1 MNADPVLLAPLVLT
15 AGTAITAMVVI
26 GAYRHHALTVFVTFT
41 GLVCAVAAV
50 PFAWSGQPGQFRMLL
65 LLDHY
70 ALLYQALFLLVT
82 ATVMLLSYGYLDRH
96 ERHREEFYVLLL
108 LATLGAMVLVA
119 SSHFA
124 SFFLGLEL
132 LSISLYSL
140 IALRQNRAL
149 GIEAALKYL
158 VLSGTS
164 SAFLLFGMALVYAQ
178 LGTMQL
184 AELAS
189 AMSRAPVGDLLPG
202 MGLISIGIGFKL
214 ALVPFHLWTPDVYQ
228 GAPAPVAAF
237 IATVSKG
244 AVLALLIRYLGV
256 LQLEREPAVAQLLA
270 WAAVLSM
277 TAGNLLALQQ
287 PNLKRLLAYSSIA
300 QMGYVLIAALLNP
313 PLAALVATFYLI
325 TYYVAIIAAF
335 GVVTLV
341 AVHGDEL
348 EDLGLYEG
356 LAWRRPWLAGVL
368 TAAML
373 SLAGLPLTAGFLGK
387 FVLVTGGVGG
397 KLWVLMIALVINS
410 AIGLYYYLRVVS
422 ALYRKRP
429 ERTATAL
436 PAADGVAVAVA
447 GASLAA
453 LTVLIVALGVYPT
466 PLLSLIGE
474 VVARFPQ

>member
-1 MNADPVLLAPLVLT
+1 MNADPVLLAPLAIT
-15 AGTAITAMVVI
+15 AGTAIAAMLVI

-41 GLVCAVAAV
+41 GLACAFVAL
-50 PFAWSGQPGQFRMLL
+50 PFAWLGQSGQVGTLL

-70 ALLYQALFLLVT
+70 ALLYQALFLLV
-82 ATVMLLSYGYLDRH
+82 AAAVMLLSYGYLDRH

-132 LSISLYSL
+132 LSVSLYSL
-140 IALRQNRAL
+140 IALRQGRVL
-149 GIEAALKYL
+149 GVEAALKYL
-158 VLSGTS
+158 ILSGTS

-178 LGTMQL
+178 LETMQL
-184 AELAS
+184 AELAA
-189 AMSRAPVGDLLPG
+189 AMSGALPG
-202 MGLISIGIGFKL
+202 PLLAGIGLIFVGIGFKL

-244 AVLALLIRYLGV
+244 ALLALLVRYVGV
-256 LQLEREPAVAQLLA
+256 LQLDREPAVAQLLA
-270 WAAVLSM
+270 WGAILSM
-277 TAGNLLALQQ
+277 TVGNLLALQQ

-300 QMGYVLIAALLNP
+300 QMGYVLIAVLLAP
-313 PLAALVATFYLI
+313 PAAALVATFYLI
-325 TYYVAIIAAF
+325 TYYAAIVAAF
-335 GVVTLV
+335 GVITLLGV
-341 AVHGDEL
+341 DGDEL
-348 EDLGLYEG
+348 DDLSLYES

-387 FVLVTGGVGG
+387 FILVAGGVGG
-397 KLWVLMIALVINS
+397 KLWVLMIALVLNS

-429 ERTATAL
+429 ERILAARA
-436 PAADGVAVAVA
+436 AADGPAVAVA
-447 GASLAA
+447 GVCLGA
-453 LTVLIVALGVYPT
+453 LTLLIVALGVYPT
-466 PLLSLIGE
+466 PLLALIGE
-474 VVARFPQ
+474 VVARFPH

>member
-1 MNADPVLLAPLVLT
+1 MNADPVLLAPMLIT
-15 AGTAITAMVVI
+15 AGTAVAAMLVI

-41 GLVCAVAAV
+41 GLACALVAF
-50 PFAWSGQPGQFRMLL
+50 PFAWLGRPGQVGLLL

-70 ALLYQALFLLVT
+70 ALLYQALFLLV
-82 ATVMLLSYGYLDRH
+82 AAAVMLLSYAYLDRH
-96 ERHREEFYVLLL
+96 ERHREEFYVLLP

-140 IALRQNRAL
+140 IALRQDRVL
-149 GIEAALKYL
+149 GVEAALKYL

-189 AMSRAPVGDLLPG
+189 AMGGVPLAPLLAG
-202 MGLISIGIGFKL
+202 VGLIFVGVGFKL

-244 AVLALLIRYLGV
+244 AVLALLVRYVGV
-256 LQLEREPAVAQLLA
+256 LQLQHVPAVAQLLA

-277 TAGNLLALQQ
+277 TVGNLLALQQ
-287 PNLKRLLAYSSIA
+287 PSLKRLLAYSSIA
-300 QMGYVLIAALLNP
+300 QMGYVLVAVLLSP
-313 PLAALVATFYLI
+313 PAAALVATFYLI

-335 GVVTLV
+335 GVITLLGLD
-341 AVHGDEL
+341 GDEL
-348 EDLGLYEG
+348 DDLGLYES
-356 LAWRRPWLAGVL
+356 LAWRRPWVAGVL
-368 TAAML
+368 TAAMF

-387 FVLVTGGVGG
+387 FILATGGVSAR
-397 KLWVLMIALVINS
+397 LWLLMFALVINS
-410 AIGLYYYLRVVS
+410 AIALYYYLRVVS
-422 ALYRKRP
+422 VLFRKRP
-429 ERTATAL
+429 ERLLSARPVAHG
-436 PAADGVAVAVA
+436 PAVAVA
-447 GASLAA
+447 FVCLGA
-453 LTVLIVALGVYPT
+453 LTLLILALGVYPT
-466 PLLSLIGE
+466 PLLAFIGE
-474 VVARFPQ
+474 VVARFPY